1 MNFRNVVPLSSFCA
15 FKKQEGKA
23 KESCK
28 NHERLQWELC
38 RKDIWEQKPR
48 YLGNYGGSM
57 RTNKE
62 KDARSEK
69 EKESI

>member
-1 MNFRNVVPLSSFCA
+1 
-15 FKKQEGKA
+15 
-23 KESCK
+23 
-28 NHERLQWELC
+28 LQWELC